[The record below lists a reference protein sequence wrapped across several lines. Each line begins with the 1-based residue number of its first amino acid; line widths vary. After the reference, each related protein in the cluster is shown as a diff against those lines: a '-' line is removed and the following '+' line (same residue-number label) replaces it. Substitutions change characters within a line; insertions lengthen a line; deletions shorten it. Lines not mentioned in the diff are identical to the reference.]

1 MIEADVASLLEP
13 LERFEEIRRR
23 ASRLGN
29 RLADLSYAN
38 PYPGAQS
45 AARAAI
51 AEALGAE
58 RLLDLQYSPFGGHTV
73 VRRTVADALRESHG
87 LPFTFKDVVLTSG
100 AMAAL
105 QVALRT
111 AARAGGEV
119 VIPTPCWL
127 DYPLYAQH
135 IGLDVKLVELE
146 PPHFA
151 LDPEALAAAMTSRT
165 CALLLSH
172 PANPTGRS
180 YRAEELSALSA
191 VLKAAEGEHGCRPTL
206 IADETH
212 RDFVAP
218 GSYVTAASFVDRT
231 VVVYS
236 FGKYHFIQGQRLGYA
251 TVSPRHPERAKAS
264 AEMIRWTRIT
274 GLCTPTALMQRAVG
288 RLLSLRYEQSWLDQ
302 WRGRFLDDLRQAG
315 YGVVPPDGTL
325 FLYVRTPDPD
335 DDFSFIEDLA
345 SHGVLALPAPVFHHS
360 GYFRLSLTG
369 SEQMLERALAALTRL
384 RLQ

>member
-1 MIEADVASLLEP
+1 MIEAEVASLLEP

-23 ASRLGN
+23 ASRLGS

-51 AEALGAE
+51 AEALEAE

-73 VRRTVADALRESHG
+73 VRRTVADALRESHD

-105 QVALRT
+105 QVALRM
-111 AARAGGEV
+111 AAQAGGEV

-127 DYPLYAQH
+127 DYPVYAQH
-135 IGLDVKLVELE
+135 VGLQAKLVELE
-146 PPHFA
+146 PPDFA
-151 LDPEALAAAMTSRT
+151 LNSEALAAAMTSRT

-180 YRAEELSALSA
+180 YRAEELSALGT
-191 VLKAAEGEHGCRPTL
+191 VLKAAESEHGCRPTL

-218 GSYVTAASFVDRT
+218 DRYISAASFVDRT
-231 VVVYS
+231 VLVYS

-251 TVSPRHPERAKAS
+251 TVSPRHPERVQAS

-288 RLLSLRYEQSWLDQ
+288 RLLSLRYEQGWLEQ
-302 WRGRFLDDLRQAG
+302 WRRRFLDDLKQAG
-315 YGVVPPDGTL
+315 YAVVPPDGTL
-325 FLYVRTPDPD
+325 FVYVRTPDD
-335 DDFSFIEDLA
+335 ADDFSFIEDLV
-345 SHGVLALPAPVFHHS
+345 SHGVLALPARVFHHS

-369 SEQMLERALAALTRL
+369 SEDMLERGLAALTRL

>member
-13 LERFEEIRRR
+13 LERFEDIRRR

-51 AEALGAE
+51 AEALAAE

-127 DYPLYAQH
+127 DYPVYAH
-135 IGLDVKLVELE
+135 HVGLRAKLVELE
-146 PPHFA
+146 PPDFT
-151 LDPEALAAAMTSRT
+151 LDPDALAAAMTSRT

-180 YRAEELSALSA
+180 YRTDELSALGA
-191 VLKAAEGEHGCRPTL
+191 VLKAAESEHGCRATL

-218 GSYVTAASFVDRT
+218 GRYVSAASFADRT
-231 VVVYS
+231 VLVYS

-251 TVSPRHPERAKAS
+251 TVSPRHPERGEAS

-288 RLLSLRYEQSWLDQ
+288 RLLSLRYDQSWLDE
-302 WRGRFLDDLRQAG
+302 WRGRFLDDLTQAG
-315 YGVVPPDGTL
+315 YEVVPPDGTL
-325 FLYVRTPDPD
+325 FLYVRTPHAG
-335 DDFSFIEDLA
+335 DDFSFIEDLV
-345 SHGVLALPAPVFHHS
+345 SHGMLALPAPVFHHS

-369 SEQMLERALAALTRL
+369 SEQMLERGLAALTRL
-384 RLQ
+384 APQ